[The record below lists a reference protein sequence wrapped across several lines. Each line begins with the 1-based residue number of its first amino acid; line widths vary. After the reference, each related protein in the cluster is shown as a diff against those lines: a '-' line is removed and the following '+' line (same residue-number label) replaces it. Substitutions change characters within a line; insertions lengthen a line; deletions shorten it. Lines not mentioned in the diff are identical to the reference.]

1 MVFDGYENKKDDG
14 TIVIAGDLGEA
25 FGAENI
31 LFRNV
36 RSLSEARKKVENSPF
51 F

>member
-1 MVFDGYENKKDDG
+1 MIFDGYENKKDDG
-14 TIVIAGDLGEA
+14 TIVITGDLGEA

-36 RSLSEARKKVENSPF
+36 RSLSEARKKSTCIIN
-51 F
+51 